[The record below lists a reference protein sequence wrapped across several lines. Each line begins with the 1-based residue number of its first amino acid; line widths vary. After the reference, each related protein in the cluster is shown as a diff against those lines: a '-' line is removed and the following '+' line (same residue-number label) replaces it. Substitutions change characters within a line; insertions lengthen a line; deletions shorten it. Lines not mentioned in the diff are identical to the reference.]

1 MSDQQTTEAP
11 FRCLCGKGL
20 IEIARCPCVGVPR
33 EVQAFTSGSTDASA
47 WLGHQAWRRLG
58 FGSDEAWR
66 RASMGVSPNG

>member
-47 WLGHQAWRRLG
+47 WLGHQV
-58 FGSDEAWR
+58 GS
-66 RASMGVSPNG
+66 